1 MPLKPFVV
9 LASLALSG
17 CVVAPAANLAVPKER
32 VSECKTICTDIGME
46 LGSVVI
52 IRNSAGCVCQVPGA
66 TQSQQSAS
74 AVAGGV
80 AIIEAEEEENRQRE
94 QHEDQRRRDEQARDQ
109 RRRDQQHHPTSH
121 HH

>member
-1 MPLKPFVV
+1 MPQKLFVV
-9 LASLALSG
+9 LASVTLSG

-80 AIIEAEEEENRQRE
+80 AIIEEEEAASQ
-94 QHEDQRRRDEQARDQ
+94 
-109 RRRDQQHHPTSH
+109 QQHHHQPPHHAPPH

>member
-1 MPLKPFVV
+1 MPQKLFVV
-9 LASLALSG
+9 LASLTLSG

-52 IRNSAGCVCQVPGA
+52 IRNSAGCVCQMPGA
-66 TQSQQSAS
+66 TQAQQSAS

-80 AIIEAEEEENRQRE
+80 TVIEAEEAANQQNR
-94 QHEDQRRRDEQARDQ
+94 
-109 RRRDQQHHPTSH
+109 H
-121 HH
+121 HHQPPNHPGNHHH